1 LATGRLDG
9 KIALITGG
17 TRGIGR
23 RAVERFRAEG
33 AAVCFTGRSEAA
45 GRAVAADT
53 GATFLRADVADA
65 ADTRRVF
72 AQVLS
77 AHGRLDILIN
87 NAGDPGPA
95 GRIETIALE
104 DFDRTMAIH
113 LRGTFAHIREAAPV
127 MRAQKSGSIVN
138 LASVAGHRTGALSA
152 VYSAAKAAVLHLT
165 RCAAMELGEDNVR
178 VNSVSPGIIATGIH
192 ARAQGIDDERA
203 ERIAELMPA
212 HIARLQAVPRPG
224 LPDDVAEALLWLA
237 GDEARFV
244 NGSDLV
250 VDGGLIWGRRFSD
263 SLGFGAGTNG
273 GTNGGANGD
282 PNGEAARRG
291 NKPAK

>member
-1 LATGRLDG
+1 MATGRLDG

-113 LRGTFAHIREAAPV
+113 LRGTFAARDGERVPV
-127 MRAQKSGSIVN
+127 D
-138 LASVAGHRTGALSA
+138 
-152 VYSAAKAAVLHLT
+152 LHL
-165 RCAAMELGEDNVR
+165 
-178 VNSVSPGIIATGIH
+178 
-192 ARAQGIDDERA
+192 
-203 ERIAELMPA
+203 PA
-212 HIARLQAVPRPG
+212 PSWPSK
-224 LPDDVAEALLWLA
+224 P
-237 GDEARFV
+237 
-244 NGSDLV
+244 S
-250 VDGGLIWGRRFSD
+250 
-263 SLGFGAGTNG
+263 
-273 GTNGGANGD
+273 
-282 PNGEAARRG
+282 RG
-291 NKPAK
+291 